1 MSAEDDDD
9 IQIPYGIA
17 GTSWTLQAF
26 GLAAALIPFVCHAN
40 STQTVNGVVTS
51 YIDYVALAG
60 GGLAVLIGPFVLL
73 RGMRATQ
80 RKGMT
85 MAVGGLTVAIGLLQI
100 ALGLGLFV

>member
-9 IQIPYGIA
+9 IEIPYGIA

-26 GLAAALIPFVCHAN
+26 GLASALVPFVCHAN

-60 GGLAVLIGPFVLL
+60 GALAVLIGAFVL
-73 RGMRATQ
+73 RHGMRATE
-80 RKGMT
+80 RKGRT
-85 MAVGGLTVAIGLLQI
+85 LAVAGVTVAIGLLQI
-100 ALGLGLFV
+100 VLGLGLFV